1 MSLPSSGIISM
12 SQVAAELGISASGL
26 SLNDGRVRALS
37 GLTASISSGN
47 NFNALHA
54 KTRFVITAGQLTTS
68 TASSPGV
75 GVVDLAYYGYSTG
88 LIFPPMGAKTPITDT
103 RYANFE
109 LWETG
114 GGVLLI
120 MGGTVPRG
128 LFSYLHIF
136 GIGHYDSS
144 RASYYSYGNYTRWA
158 WPVQNTSLVNGGVY
172 SVYIN

>member
-54 KTRFVITAGQLTTS
+54 KTRFVITAGQVTTS
-68 TASSPGV
+68 SA
-75 GVVDLAYYGYSTG
+75 YGYSTG

-109 LWETG
+109 LYETG
-114 GGVLLI
+114 GYVYLV

-128 LFSYLHIF
+128 LFTDLYIF
-136 GIGHYDSS
+136 DIAYYDSS
-144 RASYYSYGNYTRWA
+144 RASYYSDGNYSRWA
-158 WPVQNTSLVNGGVY
+158 WGLQNASLVNGGVY
-172 SVYIN
+172 SVYIT

>member
-54 KTRFVITAGQLTTS
+54 KTRFVITAGQDTTS
-68 TASSPGV
+68 ST
-75 GVVDLAYYGYSTG
+75 YGYSTG

-109 LWETG
+109 LCETG

-128 LFSYLHIF
+128 LFTYLHIF